1 MQVDEHATVAFLDLC
16 VCAWDVYQ
24 LLICGCV
31 GLAPKMTHHQYL
43 QPNHVFMIQIHTQ
56 QPTITW
62 RPLKK
67 SNSIGCTIIKYY
79 KPSIWWYLHLWN
91 PPIVNISRNTRSLL
105 VKSRVSPGCRAP
117 CRTPARWLG
126 RHETGAGSRG
136 NDGNRMETNIE
147 THGNPWKT
155 HGNDG
160 LWQMNFIEFSSG
172 AILGCQVWEYS
183 HMSQTAQS
191 NFAWLLHWIRFWL
204 GWFGLVGLAEV
215 PVRFHFASPS
225 LSLAVVCPK
234 QDSSWYFSMI
244 FHYFHPFSPIFTNF
258 HQFSIMFHHVPVF
271 SNFPVIMIPNHPNR
285 GCRVMSDT
293 APGPTDG
300 AGESQG
306 HRKGVVWPGRI

>member
-155 HGNDG
+155 MENPWKWWALADEFHWIFQWGNFG
-160 LWQMNFIEFSSG
+160 VPSLRVQ
-172 AILGCQVWEYS
+172 S
-183 HMSQTAQS
+183 HVTAQS

-215 PVRFHFASPS
+215 PVRVHFASPS

-244 FHYFHPFSPIFTNF
+244 FHYFHPFSPIFINVPLCST
-258 HQFSIMFHHVPVF
+258 MFQY
-271 SNFPVIMIPNHPNR
+271 FP
-285 GCRVMSDT
+285 T
-293 APGPTDG
+293 FL
-300 AGESQG
+300 
-306 HRKGVVWPGRI
+306 W

>member
-1 MQVDEHATVAFLDLC
+1 ME
-16 VCAWDVYQ
+16 
-24 LLICGCV
+24 
-31 GLAPKMTHHQYL
+31 P
-43 QPNHVFMIQIHTQ
+43 PNCEYFQEPPIFAGQ
-56 QPTITW
+56 
-62 RPLKK
+62 
-67 SNSIGCTIIKYY
+67 
-79 KPSIWWYLHLWN
+79 KPSFPRMQGSMSNASSLARTAWNRRGKSWKWWEKN
-91 PPIVNISRNTRSLL
+91 
-105 VKSRVSPGCRAP
+105 
-117 CRTPARWLG
+117 
-126 RHETGAGSRG
+126 G
-136 NDGNRMETNIE
+136 NQYR
-147 THGNPWKT
+147 NPWKT
-155 HGNDG
+155 MENPWKWWALADEFHWIFQWGNFG
-160 LWQMNFIEFSSG
+160 VPSLRVQ
-172 AILGCQVWEYS
+172 S
-183 HMSQTAQS
+183 HVTAQS